1 MGGACA
7 SMEGRA
13 GLDGSLENGSDT
25 GRGGQTRLES
35 RMCYKQA
42 RSGWLERKGQT
53 DLLGLYIFMYKNW
66 LGGKALCGE
75 GRGLAESWR

>member
-1 MGGACA
+1 MVVTQA
-7 SMEGRA
+7 EVV
-13 GLDGSLENGSDT
+13 
-25 GRGGQTRLES
+25 RLSWRPE
-35 RMCYKQA
+35 CWKQA

-66 LGGKALCGE
+66 LGGKVGCGE